1 MNEDDDLVSETD
13 TSLPEAQRPEES
25 VFFEPTPGPGD
36 SDGGDVFRPE
46 EEELRPRPSRDER

>member
-1 MNEDDDLVSETD
+1 MNEVDDLMSETD
-13 TSLPEAQRPEES
+13 TSPPEAERPEES

-46 EEELRPRPSRDER
+46 EEELPPWRDER